1 MSLGSDGNEIV
12 DLLSARLLRER
23 VTPVVKHYHEMMGEL
38 QKAHWESA
46 TVKAGKFVE
55 AVLKCLW
62 EHCGN
67 SVPPDKQFKAD
78 LIINGLAQNSPAG
91 THDSIR
97 LTIPRACRFVYEV
110 ASNRGA
116 RHDSSELDPNVMDAN
131 GVSST
136 CSWILAELVRY
147 SQKGLVSPPR
157 ASALVSKLTEKR
169 YPLFEEI
176 DGRLY
181 FADTKLGAR
190 KIALLLLAYRYPQR
204 IGEEELVL
212 SVMRHGETRG
222 NARTGVTRLAP
233 VVDDDGAGNLKL
245 RSPGLQEAE
254 GLLAA
259 RAAI

>member
-1 MSLGSDGNEIV
+1 MSLGSSGEDIV
-12 DLLSARLLRER
+12 DLLSARLRRER
-23 VTPVVKHYHEMMGEL
+23 VVPFVRHYHEMMGEL

-67 SVPPDKQFKAD
+67 DVPPDKNFKVD
-78 LIINGLAQNSPAG
+78 SIINGLAQGAPSG
-91 THDSIR
+91 THDSVR
-97 LTIPRACRFVYEV
+97 LTIPRASRFIYEV
-110 ASNRGA
+110 ACNRGA

-147 SQKGLVSPPR
+147 SQKGLISPPQ

-181 FADTKLGAR
+181 FADAKLGAR
-190 KIALLLLAYRYPQR
+190 KIALLLLAYRYPER
-204 IGEEELVL
+204 VGEQELIL
-212 SVMRHGETRG
+212 SVIRHGESRN
-222 NARTGVTRLAP
+222 NARTAVTRLAP
-233 VVDDDGAGNLKL
+233 VVDNDGAGNLKL

-254 GLLAA
+254 GLLTT
-259 RAAI
+259 RAVL